1 MAVRTALGYSGLVGT
16 VVLYEVNGKQYM
28 RSRPAKTLKKRTKK
42 AIEITSVFGTVSR
55 YGSAMI
61 GAMRD
66 ELLFPFNNTHYNTQ
80 RGWMRNQ
87 YAAHKD
93 DAVWEIKAKQTMTSQ
108 LNPEADLR
116 DFMEA
121 GIIVTDEGAG
131 MVSMEFPSINPVH
144 DMKAPLRT
152 TKVNVKMMLV
162 SSSFEKANTPL
173 DFQME
178 SYSFEYKN
186 NAVPLKKFSFNTKT
200 NKRQAT
206 GNIAIAVV
214 ALEFETRDSRAGR
227 YDKDTNWLPAA
238 IIAMGRTKA

>member
-28 RSRPAKTLKKRTKK
+28 RSRPVKSTKKRTKK
-42 AIEITSVFGTVSR
+42 AIRNTSVFGTVSR

-61 GAMRD
+61 GALR
-66 ELLFPFNNTHYNTQ
+66 EKLLFRFNNTTYNTQ

-93 DAVWEIKAKQTMTSQ
+93 DAEWEIKAKRSVTSQ

-121 GIIVTDEGAG
+121 GITIIDEGDG
-131 MVSMEFPSINPVH
+131 RLNIEFPAINPVQ
-144 DMKAPLRT
+144 DMKAPKT
-152 TKVNVKMMLV
+152 TTRVNVKMMLI
-162 SSSFEKANTPL
+162 SSSFTEAAIPL
-173 DFQME
+173 QIQVETHIFN
-178 SYSFEYKN
+178 YKN
-186 NAVPLKKFSFNTKT
+186 IIVPSKKFSFNSNT
-200 NKRQAT
+200 NGRPET

-214 ALEFETRDSRAGR
+214 ALEFQTLDSGKDRFV
-227 YDKDTNWLPAA
+227 KDTKWLPAA